1 VTTQLMLLAAVAIVV
16 ITFVVLLRGAGAAS
30 HESRLLRQCQGDA
43 AQAERLLQAELNRS
57 PNISRDEAALRARQR
72 LERDNR

>member
-1 VTTQLMLLAAVAIVV
+1 VTTQLMLVVAVAIVV
-16 ITFVVLLRGAGAAS
+16 ITFVVLLRGVGSAR
-30 HESRLLRQCQGDA
+30 HESRLVRQCQGDT

-57 PNISRDEAALRARQR
+57 PGLSRDEAALRALQR